1 MIWLPPE
8 ILLLVASNI
17 LDPNTLVSLRLVNK
31 QWSAAATWQM
41 DRILLLLNMTKLTQD
56 TMEKKRKDPLARN
69 LVRRVVVDYPD
80 NDYWHVSEQAASA
93 ASPSHDLM
101 VCC

>member
-8 ILLLVASNI
+8 ILLIIVSNI
-17 LDPNTLVSLRLVNK
+17 LDPNTLVSLQLVNK
-31 QWSAAATWQM
+31 QWSAAAAWQM

-56 TMEKKRKDPLARN
+56 TMEKKRKDPLARS

-80 NDYWHVSEQAASA
+80 NDYWHVSE
-93 ASPSHDLM
+93 
-101 VCC
+101 